1 MNELN
6 IMDFESVNDCH
17 SSNYG
22 ENLFYQNILEASNL
36 EPQPFGVPWVTFDGV
51 WIDIEDYNMDF
62 KQVLCTFF
70 LNDVPEC
77 QGTEAS
83 SSFAHQFGRCEN
95 PTFRTSKNKNNKKFN
110 KCLPF
115 HFFGFVCPQP
125 DPKDKLEINFQY
137 IH

>member
-22 ENLFYQNILEASNL
+22 ENLFHQNILEASNL
-36 EPQPFGVPWVTFDGV
+36 EPQLSWVPWVTFDGV

-77 QGTEAS
+77 T
-83 SSFAHQFGRCEN
+83 
-95 PTFRTSKNKNNKKFN
+95 
-110 KCLPF
+110 
-115 HFFGFVCPQP
+115 
-125 DPKDKLEINFQY
+125 
-137 IH
+137 

>member
-1 MNELN
+1 MDKRIQMEAINCIMADKQQTTATEKCMNELN

-51 WIDIEDYNMDF
+51 WIDIEEDYNMDF

-70 LNDVPEC
+70 LNDAPEC
-77 QGTEAS
+77 T
-83 SSFAHQFGRCEN
+83 
-95 PTFRTSKNKNNKKFN
+95 
-110 KCLPF
+110 
-115 HFFGFVCPQP
+115 
-125 DPKDKLEINFQY
+125 
-137 IH
+137 